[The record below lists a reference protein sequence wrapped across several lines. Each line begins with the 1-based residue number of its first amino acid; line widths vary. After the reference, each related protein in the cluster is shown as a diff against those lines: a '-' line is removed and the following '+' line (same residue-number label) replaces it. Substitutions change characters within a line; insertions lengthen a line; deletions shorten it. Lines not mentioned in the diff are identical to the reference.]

1 MRRGEVL
8 GLLGPNGSGKST
20 PVSMV
25 TSLLEPSTGQVL
37 FDGES
42 IARAPLAY
50 KARVGYVPDEA
61 HLCSYLPDRVVRLK
75 AVAIPP
81 RESGSPTA
89 PPSTITAP

>member
-61 HLCSYLPDRVVRLK
+61 HLCSYLPD
-75 AVAIPP
+75 
-81 RESGSPTA
+81 
-89 PPSTITAP
+89 PSRAAQGRCDTPSRKRFTDGQ